1 MDTLVCLTPP
11 CAAGA
16 LTSLDLV
23 RLAVA
28 AWLGIL
34 FLQSGIDKIVDR
46 RGNVEWL
53 TGHFAKSPLA
63 SQVLMMLSVVTAVE
77 LAAGALS
84 ALGVP
89 WLLITGSR
97 VPAAL
102 GALPS
107 ATFAGRSPAL
117 LSVTALLVWSVG
129 PRLGEGYAGAAALVP
144 YFILASCGL
153 SLMGLP

>member
-1 MDTLVCLTPP
+1 MDSLVCLAPP
-11 CAAGA
+11 CAQGA

-23 RLAVA
+23 RVAVA

-34 FLQSGIDKIVDR
+34 FLQSGIDKVVDR
-46 RGNVEWL
+46 KGNVEWL

-63 SQVLMMLSVVTAVE
+63 SQVVVMLSVVTIVE
-77 LAAGALS
+77 LGAGALS

-89 WLLITGSR
+89 WLLFTGSR

-102 GALPS
+102 GAL
-107 ATFAGRSPAL
+107 
-117 LSVTALLVWSVG
+117 LSVTALLMLFFGQRVAKD
-129 PRLGEGYAGAAALVP
+129 YAGAAALVP

-153 SLMGLP
+153 GLMGLP

>member
-1 MDTLVCLTPP
+1 VNSVVCLAPP
-11 CAAGA
+11 CVDGA
-16 LTSLDLV
+16 LTALDLV

-46 RGNVEWL
+46 KGNVEWL

-63 SQVLMMLSVVTAVE
+63 SQVVIMLTVVTLIEV
-77 LAAGALS
+77 AAGALS

-89 WLLITGSR
+89 WLLFTGSR
-97 VPAAL
+97 IPAAL
-102 GALPS
+102 GAL
-107 ATFAGRSPAL
+107 
-117 LSVTALLVWSVG
+117 LSITALLMLFFG
-129 PRLGEGYAGAAALVP
+129 QRMAKDYAGAAALVP

-153 SLMGLP
+153 GLMGLP